1 MDRRHV
7 FQKEISMR
15 KLFALVA
22 IVGLGVWI
30 VGCGDTKKK
39 EAKPAGD
46 AAAPAAPAAETK

>member
-22 IVGLGVWI
+22 IVGLGVSI